1 MGLINAFASRYIR
14 VIAMVALLLG
24 LGDAA
29 RLLGVTSGATSPI
42 VELGM
47 VSYAYLTVF
56 CLARLFS
63 AVGLWIKASWGA
75 VLLGITTAVELML
88 YFTGTPGIDFGLI
101 GLVVRVLLLLSV
113 LALLALAVLRL
124 RQARD

>member
-1 MGLINAFASRYIR
+1 MGLFDAFASRYIR

-29 RLLGVTSGATSPI
+29 RLLGVTGGTQSPL
-42 VELGM
+42 VELGT
-47 VSYAYLTVF
+47 VSFGYLTVF

-75 VLLGITTAVELML
+75 VLLGITTVVELML
-88 YFTGTPGIDFGLI
+88 YFAGTPGIEFGII

-113 LALLALAVLRL
+113 LALLALALLRL